1 MLTTLEFACRLASIN
16 AFPYT
21 FIVVD
26 TCACR
31 IKLLLHAYRC
41 SGNIQPRAVGV
52 TEGVPPDPSQSQ
64 RLARRPS
71 VILLNRAG
79 VVGTSGQRAQEDRP
93 VVGAWALGSPIDQHL
108 CEAGVQR
115 KFIFRVLRFHAF
127 DATVNDAAGDLD
139 RFPFEIKICWSALVA
154 VRLHSWT
161 IGTSD
166 ACTTRPD
173 LWVHNSGIK
182 PVARGVSCP
191 MLSGLNL
198 SSAALA
204 CSCCSRTRKQIR
216 RPHSMTKPF
225 KLNIWPIPTKNI
237 EIIKYR
243 NIEA

>member
-1 MLTTLEFACRLASIN
+1 MTGRCATRSVPIPTPRPPAGCNPVESGWRGRDVRSEGSGRPTRRRCVGIGLA
-16 AFPYT
+16 
-21 FIVVD
+21 
-26 TCACR
+26 
-31 IKLLLHAYRC
+31 
-41 SGNIQPRAVGV
+41 
-52 TEGVPPDPSQSQ
+52 
-64 RLARRPS
+64 
-71 VILLNRAG
+71 
-79 VVGTSGQRAQEDRP
+79 
-93 VVGAWALGSPIDQHL
+93 IDQHL

-173 LWVHNSGIK
+173 LWVHKSGIK

-198 SSAALA
+198 GSAALA